1 VELFEHLASKA
12 QMDRYRF
19 GAMLRNSLKLKSQDR
34 AEGSYTEPAT
44 WSDYGS
50 LTPEMLHQW
59 RVQLLQ
65 LSQ

>member
-1 VELFEHLASKA
+1 
-12 QMDRYRF
+12 MDRYRF